1 MKSLYDH
8 FVDFWTTDR
17 SLTGL
22 LLLSIL
28 SVLIV
33 PSFTA
38 ADTTQRPLLDLLLTL
53 ALIAGI
59 RIIYKDR
66 TKVVLLIGFV
76 MLAVLIRLV
85 CYLTSG
91 QLAIILRAIAN
102 IVSLII
108 LAVVVMYQIFR
119 EGPITMQRVQ
129 GAVAE
134 YLLLGLIWASIYELL
149 ELLIPGS
156 IQNISTAVGRNTL
169 PSNAIYFSFM
179 TLTTVGYGD
188 FIPVHHLARSLA
200 ILEALTGQLFPAI
213 LIARLVS
220 MELYYSS
227 NRKRS

>member
-17 SLTGL
+17 SLTAL
-22 LLLSIL
+22 LVTLVF
-28 SVLIV
+28 SVIVV

-38 ADTTQRPLLDLLLTL
+38 AEMTQKTLLDILLTL
-53 ALIAGI
+53 SLLAGI

-66 TKVVLLIGFV
+66 TKVALLTTFV
-76 MLAVLIRLV
+76 MLAVLIRV
-85 CYLTSG
+85 ISYFTYG
-91 QLAIILRAIAN
+91 QTVMILRAIAN
-102 IVSLII
+102 TVSLII
-108 LAVVVMYQIFR
+108 LAIVVMYQIFR

-149 ELLIPGS
+149 VLLAPGS

-169 PSNAIYFSFM
+169 PSNVIYFSFV

-188 FIPVHHLARSLA
+188 FIPVHHVARSLA
-200 ILEALTGQLFPAI
+200 ILEALTGQLFPAVV
-213 LIARLVS
+213 IARLVA
-220 MELYYSS
+220 MELSHSS